1 MVTYTSYLVYIN
13 DMIVA
18 VEAAKESITVGH
30 DTVSGSM
37 FADDSV
43 GTSERAE
50 GLQKRTGTNRENT
63 ITI

>member
-1 MVTYTSYLVYIN
+1 
-13 DMIVA
+13 MIVA